1 MPPKKRRRLARG
13 CAGVHAADMSVVT
26 PESTSLRS
34 GWRRTPLGRLVRPM
48 RMRPLH
54 PLPPPESTS
63 LASRG
68 SAQELYK
75 KKKKKKEEKLVRARR
90 QLIDP
95 EMWGNEYLSGIML
108 EGGSNRILPEKSVEA
123 LRAEALALI
132 TKDTKVGTTPK
143 SSGKPEISHP
153 PKEPAQTS
161 PASSRST
168 SPEPPVVK
176 TPPPQRPAEILVKPQ
191 PPPQS
196 QSQSQAQLDLA
207 AESSRGLA
215 LLSSLF
221 ETTGSNGNEDDWG
234 GSESLSDLE
243 VDMTELAKPTQ
254 SRRKAQNEPEDD
266 IEYVSREP
274 SKLSKLTLTE
284 NVVQEDVDI
293 SMDNTHDEQATLLP
307 DAEKEGE
314 EGEGEQDQ
322 EQEEIDE
329 EVEEEVEEG
338 VGEDMEEAEEK
349 ADEVASSEKEEV
361 PAAATPEAQAI
372 KPTVQTTKLK
382 DMFAPQAEEG
392 KSPLP
397 PFIHKVNQYT
407 NTPSFKKNRHFL
419 NFRKSQHRP

>member
-54 PLPPPESTS
+54 PLPPAESTS

-108 EGGSNRILPEKSVEA
+108 EGGSNRILPEKSVEV

-143 SSGKPEISHP
+143 SSGKPEIFRP
-153 PKEPAQTS
+153 PKEPAQIS
-161 PASSRST
+161 PPSSRST
-168 SPEPPVVK
+168 SPELPVVK
-176 TPPPQRPAEILVKPQ
+176 RSPPQRPAETLVNPQ
-191 PPPQS
+191 PLPQS

-284 NVVQEDVDI
+284 NVVQEDADI
-293 SMDNTHDEQATLLP
+293 SMDNLHDEQATLLP
-307 DAEKEGE
+307 DVE
-314 EGEGEQDQ
+314 EEVEQEEEQ

-329 EVEEEVEEG
+329 EVEDEVEDE
-338 VGEDMEEAEEK
+338 VEEAEER

-361 PAAATPEAQAI
+361 PAAATPTAQAI
-372 KPTVQTTKLK
+372 KPTTQTTKLK

-392 KSPLP
+392 KSLLSLPL
-397 PFIHKVNQYT
+397 YT
-407 NTPSFKKNRHFL
+407 TSIDILIPHLLKK
-419 NFRKSQHRP
+419 